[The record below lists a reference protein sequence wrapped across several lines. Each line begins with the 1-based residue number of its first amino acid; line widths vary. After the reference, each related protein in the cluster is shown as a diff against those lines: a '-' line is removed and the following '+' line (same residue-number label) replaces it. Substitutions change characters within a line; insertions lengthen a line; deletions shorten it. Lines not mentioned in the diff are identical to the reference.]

1 MYAKLLADEGKGTPV
16 LYLPGI
22 DGTGELLL
30 GCAPR
35 LEAEFRLLRFHYYAG
50 PEADSYS
57 GLAAS
62 IAEICGELKLER
74 CLVLCESFGGA
85 VGLQL
90 ALDFPEL
97 VGGVMVINSFAQY
110 SQPGRLWLS
119 RMLAP
124 LTPKACFRVGR
135 HLLAPF
141 SLFGRRLE
149 REALALFRAQ
159 SGTHFDEAFQRR
171 LKLLASLDLRPRLG
185 ELKQPVA
192 LYAGDRDRVVAS
204 LRSMGEMA
212 KNLPNAT
219 LEVVSGGGHLILPL
233 ASEPWP
239 ERLHELAQRAGLEG
253 PGPGCA

>member
-1 MYAKLLADEGKGTPV
+1 MYAKLLADQGKGTPV
-16 LYLPGI
+16 LYVPGI

-35 LEAEFRLLRFHYYAG
+35 LEAEFRLLRFHYHAG
-50 PEADSYS
+50 PEADSYA

-62 IAEICGELKLER
+62 IAGIARELKLER

-97 VGGVMVINSFAQY
+97 VGGVMVVNSFAHY

-124 LTPKACFRVGR
+124 MTPKAFFRVGR
-135 HLLAPF
+135 HLMAPF

-159 SGTHFDEAFQRR
+159 GGTYFDEAFLRR
-171 LKLLASLDLRPRLG
+171 LELLATLDLRPRLP
-185 ELKQPVA
+185 ELQQPVA
-192 LYAGDRDRVVAS
+192 LYAGDRDRVVES
-204 LRSMGEMA
+204 LDCLGEMQES
-212 KNLPNAT
+212 LPDAT
-219 LEVVSGGGHLILPL
+219 LEVISGGGHLILPL
-233 ASEPWP
+233 AGEPWP
-239 ERLHELAQRAGLEG
+239 ERMHELARRAGLEG
-253 PGPGCA
+253 A